1 MEINSQTRCLS
12 KRNTNPLQIQR
23 KRKTKN
29 NEEKEIEK
37 LSILERDLR
46 VKNCETNKV
55 KIR

>member
-1 MEINSQTRCLS
+1 MCLS

-37 LSILERDLR
+37 LSILETDLR
-46 VKNCETNKV
+46 AKNCETNKV